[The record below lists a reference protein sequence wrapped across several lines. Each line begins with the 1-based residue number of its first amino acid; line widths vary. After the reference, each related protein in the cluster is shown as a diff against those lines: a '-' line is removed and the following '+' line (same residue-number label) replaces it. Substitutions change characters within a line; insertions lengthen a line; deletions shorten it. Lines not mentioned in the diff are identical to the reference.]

1 MLPISML
8 ALRVEKHD
16 EHEGH
21 SHGKKKRVKGL
32 WSVQMVRQQE
42 AEDEMYYVWLYD
54 GPQWKQK
61 LYAGGAL
68 AGILAVV
75 FFPVWPY
82 TLRLGVWYVSM
93 GLLGLLGLFFAMAI
107 VRLILYIITRLSL
120 QRGWWLYPN
129 LFEDVGFFDSFR
141 PLWAWEETV
150 EDKAK
155 AKAARRAKKLAKKQ
169 KLAAKDEAA
178 WEDEQEEGEEE
189 EVEGDEEEDDD
200 EDDDGPVFET
210 SVSGAATSS
219 GADVDP
225 APSRRRVPQKVSV
238 EDE

>member
-1 MLPISML
+1 ML

-21 SHGKKKRVKGL
+21 SHAKKKRVKGL
-32 WSVQMVRQQE
+32 WSVEMVRQQE
-42 AEDEMYYVWLYD
+42 AEDDMYYVWLYD

-68 AGILAVV
+68 AAILAVV

-107 VRLILYIITRLSL
+107 VRLILYIITRLTL
-120 QRGWWLYPN
+120 RRGWWLYPN

-141 PLWAWEETV
+141 PLWAWEETA

-155 AKAARRAKKLAKKQ
+155 AKAARKAKRLAKKE
-169 KLAAKDEAA
+169 KAAAKDEAA
-178 WEDEQEEGEEE
+178 WEDEQGEEDDEEGEGDDDDDEEEEE
-189 EVEGDEEEDDD
+189 EV
-200 EDDDGPVFET
+200 PVVET
-210 SVSGAATSS
+210 SVSS
-219 GADVDP
+219 GAEVNE
-225 APSRRRVPQKVSV
+225 ASGRKRTPQQASV